1 MNTNSEQLLELL
13 EDVFEMDSEI
23 MNLEDTF
30 KDYEAWDSLTLLS
43 LIATIHDEFDVSLS
57 NNDIKELNTIKDILD
72 KINN

>member
-1 MNTNSEQLLELL
+1 MKTNSEQLLELL

-23 MNLEDTF
+23 MNLEDAF
-30 KDYEAWDSLTLLS
+30 RDYESWDSLTLLS

-57 NNDIKELNTIKDILD
+57 NNDIEELNTIKDILD

>member
-1 MNTNSEQLLELL
+1 MKTNSEQLLELL

-23 MNLEDTF
+23 MNLEDAF
-30 KDYEAWDSLTLLS
+30 KDYESWDSLTLLA

-57 NNDIKELNTIKDILD
+57 NNDIEELNTINDILD

>member
-1 MNTNSEQLLELL
+1 MKTNSEQLLELL

-23 MNLEDTF
+23 MNLEDAF
-30 KDYEAWDSLTLLS
+30 KDYDSWDSLTLLS

-57 NNDIKELNTIKDILD
+57 NNDIEELNTIKDILD

>member
-1 MNTNSEQLLELL
+1 MKTNSEQLLELL

-23 MNLEDTF
+23 MNLEDNF
-30 KDYEAWDSLTLLS
+30 KDYDSWDSLTLLA

-57 NNDIKELNTIKDILD
+57 NNDIEELNTIKDILD

>member
-1 MNTNSEQLLELL
+1 MKTNSEQLLELL

-30 KDYEAWDSLTLLS
+30 KDYDSWDSLTLLA

-57 NNDIKELNTIKDILD
+57 NNDIEELNTIKDILD